1 MTVGVRGFGGI
12 WYDCIILGKDNFT
25 STFMGGRICVDVG
38 SQVQIIVDIFCFCL
52 SRIDCF
58 F

>member
-12 WYDCIILGKDNFT
+12 WYDGIILGEDNFT
-25 STFMGGRICVDVG
+25 SMFMGGRICVDVG
-38 SQVQIIVDIFCFCL
+38 SQVHIIVDTFCL
-52 SRIDCF
+52 PRIDCF